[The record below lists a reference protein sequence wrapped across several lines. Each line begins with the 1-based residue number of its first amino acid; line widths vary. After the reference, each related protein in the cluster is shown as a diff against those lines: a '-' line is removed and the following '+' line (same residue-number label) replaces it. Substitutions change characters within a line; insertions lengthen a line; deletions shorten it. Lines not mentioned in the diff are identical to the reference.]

1 MRDHTKLRAFELA
14 DHLAVIIYM
23 ITKKFPKEEIFGL
36 TSQIRR
42 AVVSVP
48 SNIVEGCARESQLEY
63 RRFLEI
69 AYSSLKEVDYQF
81 SLAVKLTYLQTTDP
95 QVIECLN
102 KLEESKKVLGSLLHS
117 IR

>member
-14 DHLAVIIYM
+14 DHLAVKIYM

-48 SNIVEGCARESQLEY
+48 SNIVEGCARESQMEY
-63 RRFLEI
+63 RRFVEI

-81 SLAVKLTYLQTTDP
+81 SLAVKLAYLQNTDP

-102 KLEESKKVLGSLLHS
+102 KLEESKKVLGSLLRS